1 MWTFIAYLVVV
12 IIAAIFLTPTP
23 ETPDVDK
30 EEFETATA
38 KEGDVV
44 PVIFG
49 TVDIRSPNVTWYGD
63 TKTVAIR
70 KKGGKK

>member
-1 MWTFIAYLVVV
+1 MWPFIAYLVV
-12 IIAAIFLTPTP
+12 IILAAIFLTPKNDI
-23 ETPDVDK
+23 PDIDK
-30 EEFETATA
+30 EEFQTTTA

-63 TKTVAIR
+63 TKAVAIR